1 MYKHRSLVV
10 VVAILLIL
18 TPLVA
23 RGAAER
29 DDALTVYAYDT
40 FTGDWGPGPALAKAF
55 EEHSGIRVNL
65 VGSGDAVAMMSRLI
79 TEKDATVADV
89 VVGITDDMSQRLLD
103 ADLLVPYESRYLAE
117 IPAFLDFD
125 PSHRLLPFTYGT
137 YAFVVDT
144 QRLEQSLWPTSLSD
158 LADPRYKDKI
168 ILIDP
173 RTSSVGLGLLL
184 WGIAEFGEDG
194 YLGWWE
200 AVKKNALTITDGW
213 SSAYGLFT
221 EGEAPLVISFTTSPL
236 YHVLNENTTRYQ
248 ALIFDSGHQTTIE
261 GVGILASSTKQT
273 EARAFVDY
281 LLEEAQLDVAIA
293 NSMYPTNASIVLP
306 EVFAWA
312 PKPAIN
318 LTVAS
323 EQVTEHLDRWLT
335 EWTEV
340 MSR

>member
-1 MYKHRSLVV
+1 MYKHRFLVV

-23 RGAAER
+23 RGAAEK

-103 ADLLVPYESRYLAE
+103 ADLLVPYESRYLTE
-117 IPAFLDFD
+117 VPAFLDFD
-125 PSHRLLPFTYGT
+125 PSHRLLPFAYGT

-144 QRLEQSLWPTSLSD
+144 QRLEEPLWPTSLAD

-184 WGIAEFGEDG
+184 WSIAEFGEDG

-200 AVKKNALTITDGW
+200 AMKKNALTITDGW

-261 GVGILASSTKQT
+261 GVGILASSTKQE
-273 EARAFVDY
+273 EARVFVDY

-293 NSMYPTNASIVLP
+293 NSMYPTNASVVLP
-306 EVFAWA
+306 EAFAWA
-312 PKPAIN
+312 PKPLIN

-323 EQVTEHLDRWLT
+323 EQVTEHVGRWLT
-335 EWTEV
+335 EWTLV